1 MAETLIDWALRGI
14 LVLFGAGAVL
24 GLLRWMASAWRERR
38 EKWAARLGVA
48 MVLLAGVY
56 AAGHARLLMSR
67 EELETGR
74 MKYARFGDP
83 RLAELNRAELRG
95 WLLDCTGKDAEAL
108 ARYGVR
114 DGAVERVYALGEGG
128 ANLVGGGERA
138 EDRDYTVERL
148 FASRLREPV
157 SWLETVEL
165 HPAGTDLQLTL
176 CTGATRR
183 AWQLLQQSGRDGAV
197 VIQDV
202 RTGALVSY
210 AATGGPET
218 APLGIKR
225 YAIPGSVFK
234 LALSALWWD
243 AGLGDVWLP
252 CPSSIQVGRRRIRNF
267 ESREYP
273 TLESPRR
280 MLVVSCNT
288 AAVQMGLIAR
298 ERLGEQ
304 AFVDAYRRFGFEPYT
319 KEPPADTTRDFWNT
333 ENESWRKRMTPP
345 PVRVRFSR
353 PFNSHEW
360 GLISLGQGPVDV
372 TPIGVSRFMQA
383 IGNGGV
389 MHPVT
394 LEAERLD
401 EVGEGRRV
409 MKEATARKLQRA
421 MLEVVDTGTA
431 VSTKPLLQ
439 GIGWDMGGKTGTAD
453 VQGQRTPNGW
463 FSGLIFG
470 PDGRARY
477 TVVVYLQQGGQ
488 GGRAPAAVAA
498 QMTRWFAANA
508 ARTAPAPPGGDAGGR
523 AALLAREE

>member
-1 MAETLIDWALRGI
+1 MLETAFDWILRGI
-14 LVLFGAGAVL
+14 LLLFGVGAAL
-24 GLLRWMASAWRERR
+24 GIARWLVAAFRERR
-38 EKWAARLGVA
+38 EKWAARLGVG

-56 AAGHARLLMSR
+56 AAGHAKLLMER
-67 EELETGR
+67 EEIEEGR
-74 MKYARFGDP
+74 MRYARFGDP

-95 WLLDCTGKDAEAL
+95 WIHDCTGRDAEAL

-128 ANLVGGGERA
+128 ANFLGGGEKA

-148 FASRLREPV
+148 FAKQLREPV
-157 SWLETVEL
+157 NWLEGVEL
-165 HPAGTDLQLTL
+165 HPAGTDLALTL
-176 CTGATRR
+176 CTGATRQ
-183 AWQLLQQSGRDGAV
+183 AWSLLQESGREGAV

-202 RTGALVSY
+202 RTGALVAY
-210 AATGGPET
+210 AATGGPTT
-218 APLGIKR
+218 APIGVKR

-243 AGLGDVWLP
+243 AGLGDVVLP
-252 CPSSIQVGRRRIRNF
+252 CPSYIQAGRRRIRNF
-267 ESREYP
+267 ESKEYDA
-273 TLESPRR
+273 LESPRE

-304 AFVDAYRRFGFEPYT
+304 AFVDTYRRFGFEPYT
-319 KEPPADTTRDFWNT
+319 KEPPGDTARDFWNT
-333 ENESWRKRMTPP
+333 ENEAWKRRMTPP

-394 LEAERLD
+394 LERDRL
-401 EVGEGRRV
+401 EQRGEGRQV
-409 MKEATARKLQRA
+409 MKASTARKLQVA
-421 MLEVVDTGTA
+421 MLQVVDSGTA

-477 TVVVYLQQGGQ
+477 TVVVYLQEGGQ
-488 GGRAPAAVAA
+488 GGRAPARVAA
-498 QMTRWFAANA
+498 LMTRWFAANA
-508 ARTAPAPPGGDAGGR
+508 AKMAPAPPPGEPRRQA
-523 AALLAREE
+523 AREEVR